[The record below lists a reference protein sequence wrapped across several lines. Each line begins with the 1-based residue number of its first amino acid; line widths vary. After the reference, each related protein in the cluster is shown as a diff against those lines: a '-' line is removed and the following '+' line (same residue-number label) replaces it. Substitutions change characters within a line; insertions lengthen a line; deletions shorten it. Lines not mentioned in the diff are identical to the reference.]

1 MLGWV
6 SKSPLR
12 VMLGALIVVC
22 VLLVCV
28 ARQYLEANY
37 ARETVTEL
45 QLRLRSMEVQNKANS
60 VANSD
65 FYQTLV
71 DDVRGINHF
80 VDSLQ
85 VAAKRRQQQQQQ
97 QQQQQ
102 GQYQPPQQRR
112 SRDDIFRPLSTI
124 PPPLKGGEQALT
136 NHIRRQRG
144 AVVAKP
150 AAAAAIDVSHS
161 AVFQKPQGVRRILFP
176 GVTVV
181 IMFCFGRPQYLT
193 KALSSLTTR
202 LGEQVSVQRRRDG
215 GGLSAPN
222 SFLVVLSQDGNEPGI
237 SDIMD
242 NAVKALASVSVV
254 CGCSTSD

>member
-28 ARQYLEANY
+28 ARQYLEANF

-80 VDSLQ
+80 VDSLH
-85 VAAKRRQQQQQQ
+85 VAAKRRQQRQQLQ

-112 SRDDIFRPLSTI
+112 SRADIFRPLSTI
-124 PPPLKGGEQALT
+124 PPPLKGGAQTLT

-144 AVVAKP
+144 DVVAKP
-150 AAAAAIDVSHS
+150 AIDFSHS

-181 IMFCFGRPQYLT
+181 VMFCFGRPQYLT

-202 LGEQVSVQRRRDG
+202 LGEQVGVQRRRDG

-254 CGCSTSD
+254 LLGRKHI